1 MSLARTR
8 AAKGV
13 RIVAVFE
20 AAKGLLVVLTGFG
33 LLALLHRDLQAL
45 GAELVT
51 HLHMNP
57 ASRIP
62 RIFLNALSAL
72 TDARLWQ
79 LAGVALAYAL
89 LRFAEAWGLWRER
102 RWAEWL
108 AVASGAIYLPFEVIE
123 LARGMSLL
131 KLATFAANLAI
142 LLYMGAVLRA
152 RLRRD
157 GPVAAGPPE
166 AAGPARPARAPPP

>member
-1 MSLARTR
+1 MTPAATHD
-8 AAKGV
+8 AKGV
-13 RIVAVFE
+13 RIVAAFE
-20 AAKGLLVVLTGFG
+20 AVKGLLVVLTGFG

-45 GAELVT
+45 GAELVE

-57 ASRIP
+57 ASRYP
-62 RIFLNALSAL
+62 HIFLNALSAL

-79 LAGVALAYAL
+79 LAGAALAYAL

-123 LARGMSLL
+123 LARGVSVL

-142 LLYMGAVLRA
+142 LLYMGAVLRR
-152 RLRRD
+152 RLRREKL
-157 GPVAAGPPE
+157 PAAGPTE
-166 AAGPARPARAPPP
+166 AAVPVQPDRVAKP